1 MPNAF
6 FPDLSIHYRDD
17 GPRDGPVLVL
27 AHPLGL
33 DLTVWD
39 ALLPLLP
46 SGLRVIRADA
56 RGHGGSGRPAGPW
69 NLGAMVRDAERLLDH
84 LGLRD
89 AVMLGCSMGGM
100 VAQALA
106 VKRLDLIRALVLTNT
121 ATRIATEAIWQ
132 DRIAQVRAAGSVTV
146 LASATATRWFGRA
159 AGGDLARHWQ
169 ARLAACDP
177 EGWCLAAGAV
187 AGADLY
193 TPTAGLRLPVLC
205 LAGANDGS
213 TPPDMVRELADLIP
227 GAEFHLIRGAGHLP
241 MLDQPEALAKAVTV
255 FLRRIGHV

>member
-1 MPNAF
+1 MPRAF
-6 FPDLSIHYRDD
+6 FPDLSVEYRDD
-17 GPRDGPVLVL
+17 GPRDGPALVL

-39 ALLPLLP
+39 RLVPLLP
-46 SGLRVIRADA
+46 PGLRVIRADA

-69 NLGAMVRDAERLLDH
+69 NLGALVRDTERLMDH

-89 AVMLGCSMGGM
+89 AVVMGCSMGGM

-106 VKRLDLIRALVLTNT
+106 VKRLDLVRALVLANT
-121 ATRIATEAIWQ
+121 APRIATEAIWQ
-132 DRIAQVRAAGSVTV
+132 DRIAQVRAAGSVAV
-146 LASATATRWFGRA
+146 LAEATAVRWFGRA
-159 AGGDLARHWQ
+159 ASGDLARHWQ
-169 ARLAACDP
+169 DRLAACDP

-205 LAGANDGS
+205 LAGDRDGS

-227 GAEFHLIRGAGHLP
+227 GAAFHLIRGAGHLP
-241 MLDQPEALAKAVTV
+241 MLDQPEATAGAVTA
-255 FLRRIGHV
+255 FLQRIGHA

>member
-1 MPNAF
+1 M
-6 FPDLSIHYRDD
+6 
-17 GPRDGPVLVL
+17 L
-27 AHPLGL
+27 A
-33 DLTVWD
+33 
-39 ALLPLLP
+39 
-46 SGLRVIRADA
+46 
-56 RGHGGSGRPAGPW
+56 
-69 NLGAMVRDAERLLDH
+69 
-84 LGLRD
+84 
-89 AVMLGCSMGGM
+89 
-100 VAQALA
+100 
-106 VKRLDLIRALVLTNT
+106 NT

-132 DRIAQVRAAGSVTV
+132 DRIAQVRAAGSVAV
-146 LASATATRWFGRA
+146 LAEATAARWFGRA

-177 EGWCLAAGAV
+177 EGWSLAAGAV

-227 GAEFHLIRGAGHLP
+227 GAEFRLIRGAGHLP
-241 MLDQPEALAKAVTV
+241 MLDQPQAMAQAVTD

>member
-1 MPNAF
+1 MPRAF
-6 FPDLSIHYRDD
+6 FPDLSVHFADD
-17 GPRDGPVLVL
+17 GPRDGPALVL
-27 AHPLGL
+27 LHPLGL

-39 ALLPLLP
+39 AALPLLP
-46 SGLRVIRADA
+46 AGLRVVRADA
-56 RGHGGSGRPAGPW
+56 RGHGATGRPPGPW
-69 NLGAMVRDAERLLDH
+69 NLGALVRDVERLMDH

-89 AVMLGCSMGGM
+89 AVVMGCSMGGM

-106 VKRLDLIRALVLTNT
+106 VKRLDLVRALLLANT
-121 ATRIATEAIWQ
+121 ATRIATQAIWD
-132 DRIAQVRAAGSVTV
+132 DRIAQVRAAGTVAV
-146 LASATATRWFGRA
+146 LAQATAARWFGRA
-159 AGGDLARHWQ
+159 AGGDPARHWQ

-241 MLDQPEALAKAVTV
+241 MVDQPAATATAVTA
-255 FLRRIGHV
+255 FLRRIGHA